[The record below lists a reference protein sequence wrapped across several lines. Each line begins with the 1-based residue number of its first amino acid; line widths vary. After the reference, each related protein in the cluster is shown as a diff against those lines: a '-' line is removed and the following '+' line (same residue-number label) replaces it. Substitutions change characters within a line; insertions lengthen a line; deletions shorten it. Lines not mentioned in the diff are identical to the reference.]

1 MTKMSGSL
9 YGYSI
14 DSIEQKINDM
24 IALGYSK
31 QEVITITCLF
41 PCIIGLSIKNIKQRI
56 NDIMDLGYSKQ
67 DVIEMTKSLPQI
79 YGYSIEAIREKKIF
93 YDSIGLY
100 DLFVIDTKQMM
111 QSNRLSY
118 ARYMFYKSIG
128 IIITM
133 NNYKKLFM
141 GQSRFE
147 KQYGI
152 TKQQLLEMYPY
163 EEYCERIEHG
173 RII

>member
-1 MTKMSGSL
+1 L

-41 PCIIGLSIKNIKQRI
+41 PSILGLSIKNIKQRI
-56 NDIMDLGYSKQ
+56 DDIMDLGYSKQ
-67 DVIEMTKSLPQI
+67 NVIEMTKSLPQI
-79 YGYSIEAIREKKIF
+79 YGYSIESIREKKYF

-111 QSNRLSY
+111 QSSKLSY

-133 NNYKKLFM
+133 NNYKKLFID
-141 GQSRFE
+141 QSRFE

-152 TKQQLLEMYPY
+152 TKQELLRMYSY
-163 EEYCERIEHG
+163 EEYCERKDNG